1 MSLGDRIA
9 AEAVMK
15 SRDKSEGRLG
25 GRMRR
30 GLDMYDDG
38 TSELSETDVNS
49 RRKRSRRTA
58 QMFGETFGDTDETIE
73 SIENLEDTR
82 GMSVREWVV
91 QMAPKREIYNRFRN
105 FLRTCSDE
113 KGRNIFRDKIRAMSE
128 ENRQSFEVD
137 YHILAVA
144 APILA
149 YFLPDAP
156 LEMLEIFNAAAKEV
170 VLSIFPAYTRIAKE
184 IYVRITDLPLIE
196 DIRSL
201 RQLHLNQLVRTHGV
215 ITSTTGVLPQLS
227 LVKYDCLKCNYIL
240 GPFIQTQT
248 EETRPAS
255 CPECQSSGPFSLN
268 MEETIYQNYQRIT
281 LQEAPSK
288 VEAGRIP
295 RSKDA
300 ILLGDICDTCRPG
313 DEIELTG
320 VYTNAYDG
328 ALNIANGFP
337 VFSTVILSNHVLKKD
352 NLLSLNSTI
361 TDDDIAQIL
370 QLAKDHRI
378 ADRIYASIGP
388 SIYGHK
394 QVKRALA
401 MSLFGGEAKNPG
413 EKHRIR
419 GDINV
424 LLCGDP
430 GTAKS
435 QFLKFVTKI
444 APRAVFATG
453 QGASAVGLTA
463 FVHKSPVTKE
473 WTLEAGALVLADS
486 GVCLIDEFD
495 KMNDQDRT
503 SIHEAMEQQSI
514 SISKAGIVASLQA
527 RCAVI
532 AAANPIGG
540 RYDLGLTFAQNV
552 DLTEPIISR
561 FDIICTIRDIV
572 DPFIDEQLAKFVVR
586 SHIKHHTFSTEKE
599 REAVREANRRDQE
612 AAILDN
618 TENINSSQ
626 ECFDDQS
633 DIEPIPQELLQKY
646 IVYARDRVHPKLAK
660 IDKDKIARLY
670 SELRRESMLT
680 GSVPITVRHI
690 ESIIRCSEAHAR
702 MHLRD
707 LVNDNDVN
715 IAIQTIL
722 ESFID
727 TQKHTVRKTI
737 AKTFSRYFT
746 RSNTEILFTLLRQM
760 VHEELALARS
770 RARALDDEQV
780 IEKVEISEPAFARK
794 AHQLEIHH
802 LKNFYES
809 KAFAAHHFHYDSI
822 RKVIIQAL

>member
-1 MSLGDRIA
+1 M
-9 AEAVMK
+9 
-15 SRDKSEGRLG
+15 
-25 GRMRR
+25 
-30 GLDMYDDG
+30 
-38 TSELSETDVNS
+38 
-49 RRKRSRRTA
+49 
-58 QMFGETFGDTDETIE
+58 
-73 SIENLEDTR
+73 
-82 GMSVREWVV
+82 
-91 QMAPKREIYNRFRN
+91 
-105 FLRTCSDE
+105 
-113 KGRNIFRDKIRAMSE
+113 
-128 ENRQSFEVD
+128 
-137 YHILAVA
+137 
-144 APILA
+144 
-149 YFLPDAP
+149 
-156 LEMLEIFNAAAKEV
+156 
-170 VLSIFPAYTRIAKE
+170 
-184 IYVRITDLPLIE
+184 
-196 DIRSL
+196 
-201 RQLHLNQLVRTHGV
+201 
-215 ITSTTGVLPQLS
+215 
-227 LVKYDCLKCNYIL
+227 
-240 GPFIQTQT
+240 
-248 EETRPAS
+248 
-255 CPECQSSGPFSLN
+255 
-268 MEETIYQNYQRIT
+268 
-281 LQEAPSK
+281 
-288 VEAGRIP
+288 
-295 RSKDA
+295 
-300 ILLGDICDTCRPG
+300 
-313 DEIELTG
+313 
-320 VYTNAYDG
+320 YTNAYDG

-737 AKTFSRYFT
+737 AKVSFIDQHVT
-746 RSNTEILFTLLRQM
+746 
-760 VHEELALARS
+760 HC
-770 RARALDDEQV
+770 
-780 IEKVEISEPAFARK
+780 
-794 AHQLEIHH
+794 
-802 LKNFYES
+802 
-809 KAFAAHHFHYDSI
+809 
-822 RKVIIQAL
+822 